1 MSVGAIMHQIFKI
14 EANMPPT
21 RLPTTVL
28 GRVLMVEAR
37 GVGYLQY
44 PPWIMPQLAM
54 IPIAAKIAINGCHT
68 TTHEG
73 TNQWK

>member
-37 GVGYLQY
+37 GVGYLRLGVKKKTIWY
-44 PPWIMPQLAM
+44 FRPLRWAVLGE
-54 IPIAAKIAINGCHT
+54 KT
-68 TTHEG
+68 
-73 TNQWK
+73 K